1 VTPLPSVVA
10 VTGRTKQRRSLKYIR
25 LAAYLASQ
33 PATASELRLTLGE
46 IEELVDEVLPPKAR
60 FPSWW
65 RNDGRRM
72 HARAW
77 LTAGWVVTEMV
88 AQDAIVRFERAQV

>member
-1 VTPLPSVVA
+1 VTA
-10 VTGRTKQRRSLKYIR
+10 QTKHRRSLRYIR
-25 LAAYLASQ
+25 LAAFLASR
-33 PATASELRLTLGE
+33 PSETDSIELTLDE
-46 IEELVDEVLPPKAR
+46 IEGLVGESLPPNAR

-77 LTAGWVVTEMV
+77 LTAGWLVTQMTAAEARV
-88 AQDAIVRFERAQV
+88 TFERAKV

>member
-1 VTPLPSVVA
+1 M
-10 VTGRTKQRRSLKYIR
+10 GQTKQRRSLKYIR

-33 PATASELRLTLGE
+33 PPAESAIELTLGE
-46 IEELVDEVLPPKAR
+46 IEGLVGEGLPANAR

-77 LTAGWVVTEMV
+77 LTAGWLVTEMI
-88 AQDAIVRFERAQV
+88 AQDSLVRFERAKV

>member
-1 VTPLPSVVA
+1 
-10 VTGRTKQRRSLKYIR
+10 VTGQTKQRRSLKYIR

-33 PATASELRLTLGE
+33 PATRVSLELTLSE
-46 IEELVDEVLPPKAR
+46 IEGLVGEGLPANAR

-65 RNDGRRM
+65 RNDARRM

-77 LTAGWVVTEMV
+77 LTAGWIVTEMV
-88 AQDAIVRFERAQV
+88 AQDAIVRFERAKV

>member
-1 VTPLPSVVA
+1 MP
-10 VTGRTKQRRSLKYIR
+10 GRTKQRRSLKYIR

-33 PATASELRLTLGE
+33 PANRTSLELTLGE
-46 IEELVDEVLPPKAR
+46 IEGLVGAGLPANSR
-60 FPSWW
+60 LPSWW

-77 LTAGWVVTEMV
+77 LTAGWLVTEMASQEAV
-88 AQDAIVRFERAQV
+88 VRFERAKV